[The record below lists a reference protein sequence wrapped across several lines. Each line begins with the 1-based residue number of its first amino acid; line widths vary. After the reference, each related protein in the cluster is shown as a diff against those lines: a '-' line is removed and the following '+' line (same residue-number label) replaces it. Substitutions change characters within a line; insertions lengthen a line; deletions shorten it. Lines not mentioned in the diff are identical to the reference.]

1 MPRTLR
7 AATCFVAQFITL
19 LGPALTNGELAGLF
33 VFTTEAA
40 ETDRLAAS
48 DPAVQAG
55 KMTPE
60 RHPWMVADGV
70 LAKSFRFRS
79 RDL

>member
-48 DPAVQAG
+48 DPAVNAG
-55 KMTPE
+55 KMIPE
-60 RHPWMVADGV
+60 RHPWMVAERV
-70 LAKSFRFRS
+70 LPKNFKVPVP
-79 RDL
+79 